1 MPVPVSARIFQ
12 AQSVPVPVGARIFQA
27 PMVPG
32 ISARLFPVPDRP
44 CPVPGKTVCSPRSGL
59 AEDAPDAMSIMM
71 GEEECLDP
79 IEDQGKPR
87 STVRTKGFRNL
98 RGFRSPNNADRNS
111 NLKLGLLAHT
121 RKLLMSP
128 RAWHFFRLN
137 IKFVN

>member
-1 MPVPVSARIFQ
+1 M
-12 AQSVPVPVGARIFQA
+12 
-27 PMVPG
+27 
-32 ISARLFPVPDRP
+32 
-44 CPVPGKTVCSPRSGL
+44 KTLNSEPESGL

-137 IKFVN
+137 IKFQVVN